1 MSPLSQAPSAVAS
14 DRMTPTS
21 RGRDI
26 GATWIAP
33 SLTFAAA
40 ALSVV
45 LAPGPRG
52 LLGAALALLMGAI
65 AVADLRHFIIPNIAT
80 APAFLLGLA
89 YSVVRDAPAI
99 IEPLAFAAVRGAV
112 LALMFLSLRE
122 IYRRWRGRE
131 GIGLG
136 VVKLAAVAGAWLDWQ
151 TIPLAIE
158 AAALAALATF
168 FFAKIIRKQVVAS
181 TSRVPFGLFLAPAIW
196 AGWLFELLLPA
207 AR

>member
-1 MSPLSQAPSAVAS
+1 MSPLSEAAAAVAS
-14 DRMTPTS
+14 NRMTPTS
-21 RGRDI
+21 SSRDV

-33 SLTFAAA
+33 ALTFAAA
-40 ALSVV
+40 AFSVV

-99 IEPLAFAAVRGAV
+99 IEPMAFAALRGAV

-122 IYRRWRGRE
+122 IYRRWRGRD

-136 VVKLAAVAGAWLDWQ
+136 DVKLAAVAGAWLDWP
-151 TIPLAIE
+151 TIPLAVE
-158 AAALAALATF
+158 VAALAALAAF
-168 FFAKIIRKQVVAS
+168 FFAKLIRKQVVLS
-181 TSRVPFGLFLAPAIW
+181 TSRVPFGFFLAPAIW
-196 AGWLFELLLPA
+196 AGWLFEVLVA
-207 AR
+207 AMR